1 MKPRSA
7 AYHTC
12 EIHLKHIFGATLDF
26 ANYDQ
31 SKDGEHRN
39 EIQPPST
46 EQADLHHDQT
56 KVHDKLFKFKLVD
69 SLFCKVFI
77 GLAIM
82 VYEPLYH
89 DLQKWRAYA

>member
-1 MKPRSA
+1 MKPRSV

-46 EQADLHHDQT
+46 EQVDLNQT
-56 KVHDKLFKFKLVD
+56 KVHGKLFKFKLAD

-82 VYEPLYH
+82 V
-89 DLQKWRAYA
+89 